1 MRRNAFS
8 KDIAV
13 GVAVG
18 CLWLT
23 VSRSAGADEC
33 TGDLQFVLVDSVPAG
48 KSCTIRIAIM
58 AITTSRSTKVNARD
72 DLRLMAGVFIGTL
85 QNPS

>member
-18 CLWLT
+18 CLWLM
-23 VSRSAGADEC
+23 VSRSTGADEC

-48 KSCTIRIAIM
+48 KSHTIRIAIM
-58 AITTSRSTKVNARD
+58 AITTSSSTKVKARE
-72 DLRLMAGVFIGTL
+72 DLRSMAGIFIGTL

>member
-8 KDIAV
+8 KNIAV

-23 VSRSAGADEC
+23 ASRSTGADEC

-48 KSCTIRIAIM
+48 KSHTIRIAIM
-58 AITTSRSTKVNARD
+58 AITTSSSTKVKARE
-72 DLRLMAGVFIGTL
+72 DLRSMAGIFIGTL